1 MGWHRCP
8 ERDGKLC
15 LGNFRGRNQPSHHLS
30 GLRVGSPA
38 FLLTW
43 EDFGAISRTPT
54 LTTLP
59 WPSGI
64 SPGSCQEAHLQGL
77 LWPVPEKT
85 YSVPHPTGEPHTSSP
100 SSVPAMWCR
109 ALASSLLEAL
119 HGLARQPNDG
129 TNAVLE
135 VPTRAPGPV
144 GWVHAPRFSAST
156 HHLSFPNH
164 RGNWPLEFN
173 HGWKRGKEK
182 SALDSSELCSYIPA
196 NRLGP
201 GPRNTIPGVKENSRS
216 GGQVQV
222 E

>member
-1 MGWHRCP
+1 
-8 ERDGKLC
+8 
-15 LGNFRGRNQPSHHLS
+15 
-30 GLRVGSPA
+30 
-38 FLLTW
+38 
-43 EDFGAISRTPT
+43 
-54 LTTLP
+54 
-59 WPSGI
+59 
-64 SPGSCQEAHLQGL
+64 
-77 LWPVPEKT
+77 
-85 YSVPHPTGEPHTSSP
+85 
-100 SSVPAMWCR
+100 MWCR

-201 GPRNTIPGVKENSRS
+201 GPRNTIPGVKENSKS
-216 GGQVQV
+216 GGGSLSATIPMGHILGLLLPIQAPASLSVAV
-222 E
+222 LTSPPG